1 VTILSFT
8 DLIISHF
15 NRTVNPTKKDTPS
28 AFLPK
33 ECFLEIFNE
42 KTSTSFGKSCY
53 LIFWVLIA
61 FTHHNFGD
69 DIKHLLVT
77 AAAAG

>member
-1 VTILSFT
+1 L
-8 DLIISHF
+8 
-15 NRTVNPTKKDTPS
+15 

-42 KTSTSFGKSCY
+42 KTSTSFGISYCFI
-53 LIFWVLIA
+53 LEVLIA

>member
-1 VTILSFT
+1 MIFLYT
-8 DLIISHF
+8 
-15 NRTVNPTKKDTPS
+15 KDTPL

-42 KTSTSFGKSCY
+42 KTSTSFGISYCFI
-53 LIFWVLIA
+53 LEVLIA